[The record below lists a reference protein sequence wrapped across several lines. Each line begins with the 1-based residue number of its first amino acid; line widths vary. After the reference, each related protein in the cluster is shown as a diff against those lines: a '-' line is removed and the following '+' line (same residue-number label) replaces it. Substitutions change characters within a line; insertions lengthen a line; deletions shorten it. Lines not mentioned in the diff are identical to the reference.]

1 MQLRDPHRKTLNLK
15 SKLSTLYA
23 YYGNRKSHIKG
34 KKMFFLIS
42 FSMLRQP
49 TELKIKI
56 QQDVQ

>member
-34 KKMFFLIS
+34 KKMFFNQLLYAS
-42 FSMLRQP
+42 AAN
-49 TELKIKI
+49 
-56 QQDVQ
+56 